1 MDTIRFENE
10 PSFAELWNV
19 CLYNFL
25 YNIEDYKKDIE
36 ELFSQIGITKES
48 KILDVS
54 AGGGFPAIDLIKD
67 GYQIDCLDISD
78 DEIKL
83 FDQRANELN
92 LSVRCKKGAW
102 LDIPKLFEQNT
113 YDFIFCR
120 GNSFIYAAGGWNEK
134 IEIDRQQSL
143 DSYLKTLKIF
153 KDALKSGGHLYLDKF
168 KDKEAVGRKKV
179 CKIQIGEESEENLFF
194 QTQISPEENTRR
206 AALVRASLFGK
217 KEGFKKATYNLT
229 ETETEEL
236 FKKAEFRENNKLDI
250 PSEKYFVVWLA
261 KK

>member
-1 MDTIRFENE
+1 MDTIKFDNE

-25 YNIEDYKKDIE
+25 YDIDDYKKDIG
-36 ELFSQIGITKES
+36 ELFSKIGISKES

-67 GYQIDCLDISD
+67 GYKIDCLDISG

-83 FDQRANELN
+83 FNQRADKLN
-92 LSVRCKKGAW
+92 LSIKCKKGAW

-134 IEIDRQQSL
+134 IEIDKQKSL
-143 DSYLKTLKIF
+143 DSCLETLKIF
-153 KDALKSGGHLYLDKF
+153 HDTLKIGGYLYLDKF
-168 KDKEAVGRKKV
+168 KDNEVAGKEKV
-179 CKIQIGEESEENLFF
+179 CKIQIGEKGEENLIF
-194 QTQISPEENTRR
+194 QTQRLSEKDMRR
-206 AALVRASLFGK
+206 AALILGEEKF
-217 KEGFKKATYNLT
+217 EKATYNLT
-229 ETETEEL
+229 EPETEEL
-236 FKKAEFRENNKLDI
+236 FEKAGFQENNKLDLS
-250 PSEKYFVVWLA
+250 SEKHFVAWLA